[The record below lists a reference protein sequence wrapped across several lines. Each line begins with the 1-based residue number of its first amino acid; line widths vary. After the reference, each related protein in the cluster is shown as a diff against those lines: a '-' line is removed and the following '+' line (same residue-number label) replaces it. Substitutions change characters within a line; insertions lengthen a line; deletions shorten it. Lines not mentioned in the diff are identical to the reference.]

1 MNSKQENTE
10 PKLFSDFKTPKSLS
24 LMKPTNIIQFLV
36 FFSPVIFAIIILSIS
51 FIFQNAKGVFY
62 LGIFLLVSC
71 IREFILSFY
80 SLPKFYAKDD
90 ICTMVQYSNY
100 SSVGYII
107 FIATFTAIYNFSPM
121 FFNND
126 YNYLALGGF
135 LVYLITIAWFLM
147 HYKCISFSDVFLNMF
162 SGGIVATIVLTLMVG
177 LNLNKYL
184 FFNELSS
191 NRDVC
196 SMPSKQTFKCS
207 VYKNGELLGT
217 A

>member
-1 MNSKQENTE
+1 MNNKGGSESNV
-10 PKLFSDFKTPKSLS
+10 FSDFKTPTSLS
-24 LMKPTNIIQFLV
+24 LMKPMNIIQFLV

-71 IREFILSFY
+71 IREFVLSFY
-80 SLPKFYAKDD
+80 NIPKFYAKND

-107 FIATFTAIYNFSPM
+107 FIATFTAVYNFSPM

-135 LVYLITIAWFLM
+135 LVYLIAIIKYLM
-147 HYKCISFSDVFLNMF
+147 HYKCISFIDVFLNMF
-162 SGGIVATIVLTLMVG
+162 SGGIVATIVITIMVM

-191 NRDVC
+191 NKDVC

-207 VYKNGELLGT
+207 VYKNGELLAT
-217 A
+217 T